1 VLIGAS
7 RLAGIEVDPAEL
19 LRFAASLGADVPFC
33 LGDDGPKRMRGIGDD
48 LERVTLPP
56 YAVVIATPPFGCS
69 TEAVYRAWDT
79 LGGPVGQTVDIDG
92 LPPLR
97 NDLERAAHAVEPRLA
112 AFKVLVEHAAGAP
125 ALLAGSG
132 SSYAMLF
139 RSNEEAQAARA
150 RISEV
155 VEGQIVVGHTI
166 DACVRI
172 VS

>member
-1 VLIGAS
+1 
-7 RLAGIEVDPAEL
+7 
-19 LRFAASLGADVPFC
+19 
-33 LGDDGPKRMRGIGDD
+33 
-48 LERVTLPP
+48 
-56 YAVVIATPPFGCS
+56 VIATPPFSCS

-79 LGGPVGQTVDIDG
+79 LGGPVGESVEIDG

-132 SSYAMLF
+132 SSYALLF
-139 RSNEEAQAARA
+139 ATAAEAEAARA

-155 VEGQIVVGHTI
+155 VEGQIVVGRTI

>member
-1 VLIGAS
+1 
-7 RLAGIEVDPAEL
+7 
-19 LRFAASLGADVPFC
+19 
-33 LGDDGPKRMRGIGDD
+33 MRGIGDE
-48 LERVTLPP
+48 LEPVALP
-56 YAVVIATPPFGCS
+56 AFSVVIATPPFGCS

-79 LGGPVGQTVDIDG
+79 LGGPVGETVEIEG

-112 AFKVLVEHAAGAP
+112 AFKVLVQHAAGVP

-132 SSYAMLF
+132 SSYALLF
-139 RSNEEAQAARA
+139 AFHAEAEAARE